1 MPLTDESYVTAL
13 VKRAQKQDSDAFA
26 ELYAMT
32 YEGQYRFAC
41 KYLHDPDDAWDAVQE
56 VFVLAFKKLTML
68 QNPRCIKTWLTQ
80 INARVCA
87 DLYKQRTR
95 YVLAG
100 EPEQDGALLERLPDH
115 DVFGDPELSLLRD
128 ADNAAVRGAVARL
141 PEKERAA
148 IRLRYYK
155 SLSLQDVAGEMGC
168 SISSVTRYVS
178 QGLKRIR
185 AQLERE
191 KV

>member
-41 KYLHDPDDAWDAVQE
+41 RYLHDPDDAWDAVQE
-56 VFVLAFKKLTML
+56 VFVLALKKLTTL
-68 QNPRCIKTWLTQ
+68 QNPRCIRTWLTQ

-87 DLYKQRTR
+87 DLYRQRTR
-95 YVLAG
+95 CSLSA
-100 EPEQDGALLERLPDH
+100 EPEEEAGWLEKLPDG
-115 DVFGDPELSLLRD
+115 DIAGDPELSLLQD
-128 ADNAAVRGAVARL
+128 ADNAAVRSAVARL

-148 IRLRYYK
+148 ILLRYYK
-155 SLSLQDVAGEMGC
+155 SLSLQGVAAEMGC

-178 QGLKRIR
+178 QGLKKVR